1 MPMNTTFTLAYK
13 EYIMKKYSVV
23 VYISGKITEK
33 TAYKQRLNVLLAE
46 RVNRQLWELGFTTI
60 CPHTNAPKG
69 NISYRDYIDGDITLL
84 ARSDC
89 VLMMN
94 NWKESNGAK
103 EELQFAYQRNIPVFF
118 SIEEL
123 VKYWSQ
129 K

>member
-1 MPMNTTFTLAYK
+1 M
-13 EYIMKKYSVV
+13 V

-46 RVNRQLWELGFTTI
+46 KVNRKLWELGFATI

-69 NISYRDYIDGDITLL
+69 NLTYQDYIDADLTLL
-84 ARSDC
+84 ARCDA

-94 NWKESNGAK
+94 NWQESNGANV
-103 EELQFAYQRNIPVFF
+103 ELTFAYEHNIPVFY

-123 VKYWSQ
+123 VKGAKNVKVSA
-129 K
+129 